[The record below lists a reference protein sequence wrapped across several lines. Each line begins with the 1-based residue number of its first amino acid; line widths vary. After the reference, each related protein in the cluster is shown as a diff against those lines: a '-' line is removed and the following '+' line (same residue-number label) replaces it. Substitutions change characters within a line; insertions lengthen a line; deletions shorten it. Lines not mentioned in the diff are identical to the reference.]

1 MAGSLEG
8 YYHPKHHWVPTA
20 PSRWSHASCSAH
32 RHRNIGL
39 LARDCLTPHFLSLL
53 RLLSLGQLMPIIP
66 ALGKLRQEDCCMFE
80 ANLGYIVNSRPA
92 WATVY
97 IPTVLKE
104 IQKEKKA
111 WHGGSHL

>member
-1 MAGSLEG
+1 
-8 YYHPKHHWVPTA
+8 
-20 PSRWSHASCSAH
+20 
-32 RHRNIGL
+32 
-39 LARDCLTPHFLSLL
+39 
-53 RLLSLGQLMPIIP
+53 MPIIP

-104 IQKEKKA
+104 IQKEKKLGMVVHTFSPSTSEA
-111 WHGGSHL
+111 EVGGSL